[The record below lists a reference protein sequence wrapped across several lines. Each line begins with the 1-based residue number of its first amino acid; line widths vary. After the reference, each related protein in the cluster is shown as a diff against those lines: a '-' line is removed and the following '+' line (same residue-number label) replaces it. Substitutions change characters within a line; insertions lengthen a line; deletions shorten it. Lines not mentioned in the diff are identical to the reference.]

1 MSESR
6 AHGVPPVSSLNT
18 LVQASGSSA
27 GEVTRRCRSWSTSLC
42 PPRSC
47 PQTTGGSDWTAVWLG
62 LGLGLG
68 AIGLGI
74 RGFSLGYVASGTSG
88 RATVGMR
95 ADTLNTT
102 EAYSLVRHPLYLG
115 NLLLWLGAAAFVGR
129 PLVIVLTGLLFWV
142 YYERIMIA
150 EESYLSERFGER
162 FADWAANTP
171 ALFPGARSAWQRSD
185 SEFSFRHTVGRDY
198 PAVYGFVATTFVIQG
213 CTGVGTRKPN
223 GSLTDLVGVLSHSG
237 PASTFLSTS

>member
-1 MSESR
+1 M
-6 AHGVPPVSSLNT
+6 VYLIVST
-18 LVQASGSSA
+18 AFMP
-27 GEVTRRCRSWSTSLC
+27 T
-42 PPRSC
+42 
-47 PQTTGGSDWTAVWLG
+47 TTGGSDWTAIWLG
-62 LGLGLG
+62 LGLVLGTTGL
-68 AIGLGI
+68 AI
-74 RGFSLGYVASGTSG
+74 RAFSLGYVASGTSG

-115 NLLLWLGAAAFVGR
+115 NLFLWLGAAAFVGR

-150 EESYLSERFGER
+150 EESYLTERFEER

-185 SEFSFRHTVGRDY
+185 SEFSFRHSVGRDY
-198 PAVYGFVATTFVIQG
+198 QAVYGFVATTFVIQAVRVSAQESLTEVSPIWWG
-213 CTGVGTRKPN
+213 YFLVGTGFYLVIHTVKRRTRWLN
-223 GSLTDLVGVLSHSG
+223 ASLRGDQ
-237 PASTFLSTS
+237 